1 MSQVDVPVFNPFDPG
16 TRRDPY
22 PLYQRIVEENPVYK
36 LPIGVWVF
44 ARHADCTAV
53 LRDPRSSS
61 DQRNSSFYQQD
72 PAMQERVVRE
82 REVLGVDRPF
92 LFMDPPDHSRLRGLV
107 QKAFTPRVVEALRP
121 RAQQV
126 VDGLLDAAAEKGQI
140 EVVEEFA
147 YPVPIA
153 LISEMLGVPADDAE
167 RFKDWS
173 RELASS
179 LDPEILTPDDVLA
192 RRFEV
197 MRSFAEYFHDLIDE
211 RRSSPR
217 DDLLSALVHAE
228 EQGDRLTEPELL
240 STLILLL
247 VAGHETTVNL
257 IANGVLALLRNP
269 VELARLRADPD
280 GLARSTVEEVLR
292 YDPPVQLD
300 GRTALEDME
309 VGGVTI
315 EKGEQSMLLLG
326 AANRDPA
333 VFDEPSRFDIT
344 RTDNRH
350 LSFGFGIHHCL
361 GAPLARME
369 GQIALSTLGR
379 RFPGLELLDDDPPYK
394 DNLVLRGLAELK
406 VGLGSR

>member
-1 MSQVDVPVFNPFDPG
+1 MSQVDAPVFNPFDPG

-72 PAMQERVVRE
+72 PALQERVVRE

-197 MRSFAEYFHDLIDE
+197 MRSFADYFHELIDE

-269 VELARLRADPD
+269 GELARFRADH

-315 EKGEQSMLLLG
+315 EKGEQSMLVLG

-369 GQIALSTLGR
+369 GQIALSTLAR